1 MKKIKKQKQEVDAI
15 HLVTINPLTLNV
27 LKHIRPSPGRMYID
41 LIRKRFHS
49 PNRKQGYD
57 CRYLGI
63 DWIETDSF
71 EVENY
76 AVCSIELKKVWFT
89 RENTVEKYKK

>member
-1 MKKIKKQKQEVDAI
+1 
-15 HLVTINPLTLNV
+15 
-27 LKHIRPSPGRMYID
+27 MYID

-89 RENTVEKYKK
+89 RENTVEKYKKMIDKGEKIILINIPDLSFYKEKSWKKI